1 MESATSHGRQ
11 DSRAGTRGADDNPVA
26 VLDQA
31 VRSARNWLVATGIL
45 AIVGGLAAIVVPAVA
60 SVAITLFIGWV
71 LVFAGGVMGAHAWQM
86 RGRGHGGARILNA
99 LLTFALGVVL
109 VIFPLGATITLTVL
123 LAAWFAAS
131 GALLLAGGLRAR
143 RVPGAGMMIFNG
155 GLSLVL
161 GLLIAVDLPSSAGW
175 AIGLLVGIHLVF
187 WGVRAL
193 AAATWLHRVRPPG
206 GAAPPQA
213 APPTPLAWT
222 S

>member
-1 MESATSHGRQ
+1 MESATSGGR
-11 DSRAGTRGADDNPVA
+11 AMGRGARSVGDNPLA
-26 VLDQA
+26 VLDRA

-60 SVAITLFIGWV
+60 SVATTIFIGWV
-71 LVFAGGVMGAHAWQM
+71 LVFAGAVMGAHAWQM
-86 RGRGHGGARILNA
+86 RGRGHGGMRTLNA
-99 LLTFALGVVL
+99 LLTFVLGLVL

-123 LAAWFAAS
+123 LAAWFATS
-131 GALLLAGGLRAR
+131 GALLLAAGLRVR
-143 RVPGAGMMIFNG
+143 GTPGAGMMIFNG
-155 GLSLVL
+155 VLSLAL
-161 GLLIAVDLPSSAGW
+161 GLLIAIDLPSSAGW

-193 AAATWLHRVRPPG
+193 AAAMWLNRVKPPAA
-206 GAAPPQA
+206 GAPAEA

>member
-1 MESATSHGRQ
+1 MAMESATSGGQ
-11 DSRAGTRGADDNPVA
+11 AMGQGARSVDDNPA
-26 VLDQA
+26 RVLDRA

-60 SVAITLFIGWV
+60 SVAITIFIGWV
-71 LVFAGGVMGAHAWQM
+71 LVFAGAVMVAHAWQM
-86 RGRGHGGARILNA
+86 RGRGHGGMRILNA
-99 LLTFALGVVL
+99 LLTFVLGLVL

-131 GALLLAGGLRAR
+131 GALLLAGGLRVRGA
-143 RVPGAGMMIFNG
+143 PGAGMMIFNG
-155 GLSLVL
+155 VLSLVL
-161 GLLIAVDLPSSAGW
+161 GLLIAIDLPSSAGW

-193 AAATWLHRVRPPG
+193 AAAMWLHRVGPPV
-206 GAAPPQA
+206 
-213 APPTPLAWT
+213 AWT

>member
-1 MESATSHGRQ
+1 
-11 DSRAGTRGADDNPVA
+11 VA

-31 VRSARNWLVATGIL
+31 VRSARNWLVGTGTL
-45 AIVGGLAAIVVPAVA
+45 AILGGLAAIVVPAVA
-60 SVAITLFIGWV
+60 SVAITIFVGWV
-71 LVFAGGVMGAHAWQM
+71 LVFAGAVMGAHAWQM

-99 LLTFALGVVL
+99 LLTFLLGLVL

-131 GALLLAGGLRAR
+131 GALLLAGGLRVR
-143 RVPGAGMMIFNG
+143 GTPGAGMMIFNG
-155 GLSLVL
+155 VLSLLL

-193 AAATWLHRVRPPG
+193 AAAMWLNRVRPPAG
-206 GAAPPQA
+206 EAPVQP